1 MTVFDPNAL
10 SEAPEAVMQAFA
22 DSNKAPAVLVEI
34 WRDGLSLSQSSGVVD
49 IESGTAAS
57 TDNLVEVGSQTKMMT
72 ATVVMQ
78 LAAEGMIDLDAPL
91 STYVDAAVIEGI
103 ANADTATVRELLSHR
118 SGIVDFDDV
127 TGPSGRATYIE
138 ALLADPTTP
147 ITKEVFLGIV
157 QDQPAHFE
165 PGEGFSYSNTNYLL
179 LEALV
184 EGVTGQT
191 LADEFQT
198 RIFDAVGMDSAV
210 MDGLTAVDGQ
220 LSGYIDLGD
229 GAATEVTDIPIE
241 LSGAGGVVATTGD
254 MIKFMDALLVS
265 QTLLPPEMLE
275 EMTSFLAPDGTPN
288 PNGVGLGL
296 FSLSVQGQN
305 FVGHAGGTLGHA
317 TVTLVHVESGT
328 IVSVAGSHF
337 EANPEDVVL
346 EIFETVLTDV
356 GWMSF
361 DIDADEIEVMGTAA
375 DLDVTEV
382 ETPDG
387 PATEVAAGP
396 VSITLD
402 QPLSEIDTGQFTFS
416 DGSTLFI
423 ADDAGDSFNVLQDAW
438 AARTSDNQL
447 IGQDGNDVLRGG
459 HGDDRI
465 EGGNG
470 NDVLIGRRGD
480 DQIGGGDGNDALRGG
495 RGDDQLSGGDGND
508 DIRGGRGDD
517 ALDGGTGNDVLRG
530 GRGDDQLSGGDG
542 NDVIRGGRGS
552 DTISGDDGLDILF
565 GGRGADVL
573 EGGAGDDVLTG
584 GRGADLFVFRSG
596 DGADIVTDFSAID
609 SLVFASVNPDDLYLT
624 QVGSDVEISYGHG
637 DVITLENLDMC
648 QIHTNDFIFA

>member
-10 SEAPEAVMQAFA
+10 SEVPQAVVQTFA
-22 DSNKAPAVLVEI
+22 DNNKAPAVLVEI
-34 WRDGLSLSQSSGVVD
+34 WRDGLSLTQSSGVVD

-78 LAAEGMIDLDAPL
+78 LAAEGAIDLDAPL
-91 STYVDAAVIEGI
+91 STYVDAAVIGGI

-138 ALLADPTTP
+138 ALLTDPTTP

-179 LEALV
+179 LEKLI

-210 MDGLTAVDGQ
+210 MDGLTSVDGQ

-229 GAATEVTDIPIE
+229 GVATEVTDIPIE
-241 LSGAGGVVATTGD
+241 LSGAGGVVATIGD
-254 MIKFMDALLVS
+254 MIQFMDALLVS

-275 EMTSFLAPDGTPN
+275 EMTGFLAPDGTPD

-305 FVGHAGGTLGHA
+305 FVGHAGSTLGHA

-346 EIFETVLTDV
+346 EIFEAVLTDA

-361 DIDADEIEVMGTAA
+361 DITADEIEVMGTAA
-375 DLDVTEV
+375 DLDVTEI

-387 PATEVAAGP
+387 PTTEISVGS
-396 VSITLD
+396 VSISLD
-402 QPLSEIDTGQFTFS
+402 QPMSEIDTGQFTFS

-438 AARTSDNQL
+438 AARTSDNHL

-459 HGDDRI
+459 HGGDRI
-465 EGGNG
+465 DGGDG

-480 DQIGGGDGNDALRGG
+480 DQI
-495 RGDDQLSGGDGND
+495 
-508 DIRGGRGDD
+508 
-517 ALDGGTGNDVLRG
+517 DGGAGNDVLRG

-542 NDVIRGGRGS
+542 NDVIRGGRG
-552 DTISGDDGLDILF
+552 DDDLKGGAGNDILNGGRGDDMIAGDGGMDLLF

-584 GRGADLFVFRSG
+584 GRGADQFVFQSG
-596 DGADIVTDFSAID
+596 DGADVVTDFSAID
-609 SLVFASVNPDDLYLT
+609 SLVFTSVNPDDLHLT
-624 QVGSDVEISYGHG
+624 QVGSDVELSYGHG
-637 DVITLENLDMC
+637 DVITLENIDMC
-648 QIHTNDFIFA
+648 QIDTNDFIFA